1 MDPPR
6 GRPRG
11 LAVCSIMKRE
21 DGAFRV
27 HNLEYTEA
35 NPATYADWSSGEW
48 DQETTGKEDGLRS
61 PYLDKEFAKAREM
74 GVTPSDLTINGS
86 WSALS
91 AAGEAT
97 NLNLVHLPQ
106 VDCTDVDDLTR

>member
-1 MDPPR
+1 
-6 GRPRG
+6 
-11 LAVCSIMKRE
+11 
-21 DGAFRV
+21 
-27 HNLEYTEA
+27 
-35 NPATYADWSSGEW
+35 
-48 DQETTGKEDGLRS
+48 
-61 PYLDKEFAKAREM
+61 M